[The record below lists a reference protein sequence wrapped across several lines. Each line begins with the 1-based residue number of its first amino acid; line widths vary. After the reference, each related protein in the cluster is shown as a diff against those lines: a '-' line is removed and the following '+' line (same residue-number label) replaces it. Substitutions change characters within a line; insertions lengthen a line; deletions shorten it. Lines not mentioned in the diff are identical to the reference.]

1 MGDRRAA
8 EHYYK
13 AGETAAHHAQQ
24 TNNSAALTQAYSNYV
39 SAAYADP
46 TWGQAHYQVGNNAAD
61 LMFQIVPTE
70 ANCNTSASVYGH
82 SFGSGGMS
90 VALGDASVKNIN
102 PNMSVAT
109 FNGALRPGD
118 QVGLGSDWAEN

>member
-1 MGDRRAA
+1 MPIPRPDPFFG
-8 EHYYK
+8 
-13 AGETAAHHAQQ
+13 AGSHA
-24 TNNSAALTQAYSNYV
+24 NAPSR
-39 SAAYADP
+39 
-46 TWGQAHYQVGNNAAD
+46 NNAAD

-118 QVGLGSDWAEN
+118 QVALGSDWAEN